1 MGDSGLAADRGIYR
15 RRKTTDKRRPLL
27 GAGSVTASSGSTLHA
42 ACCNCSLNPQR
53 LWPAAA
59 PTLQQLRLAPKDRK
73 GNTQDE
79 GAVCSIRKVGI
90 SPGWISCEL
99 CLLHQASAPK
109 GVEGGTPNQ
118 DLTCQICL
126 ATC

>member
-1 MGDSGLAADRGIYR
+1 M
-15 RRKTTDKRRPLL
+15 
-27 GAGSVTASSGSTLHA
+27 
-42 ACCNCSLNPQR
+42 CSF
-53 LWPAAA
+53 
-59 PTLQQLRLAPKDRK
+59 
-73 GNTQDE
+73 
-79 GAVCSIRKVGI
+79 RKVGI

-126 ATC
+126 ATLLMVVVATCCTLPNPPASTCRSSLGCMIGRRAGTV